1 MTASGFQMSVFP
13 AVCVGEPGQCRSQK
27 TWVSWAVLCSARA
40 ESSGLLWHKPR
51 CSPEKAVVVKDNDTF
66 LWLQQARVT
75 AGSSL
80 SIVFLHRLENIS
92 LVFLFKFLCLV
103 SFALKTT
110 ASFYY
115 YPIWMNVLENCSMK
129 LKRVFIFFLRRSE
142 TQYMSEY

>member
-1 MTASGFQMSVFP
+1 MSVNL
-13 AVCVGEPGQCRSQK
+13 AS
-27 TWVSWAVLCSARA
+27 
-40 ESSGLLWHKPR
+40 
-51 CSPEKAVVVKDNDTF
+51 AVVKKPEFAGLFRVQRELSALVFSDTNHPA
-66 LWLQQARVT
+66 LPKRPWLSETTTPSCGCNKPVLQQAPH
-75 AGSSL
+75 SQL
-80 SIVFLHRLENIS
+80 VFLHRLENIL
-92 LVFLFKFLCLV
+92 LVFRFKFLCLV